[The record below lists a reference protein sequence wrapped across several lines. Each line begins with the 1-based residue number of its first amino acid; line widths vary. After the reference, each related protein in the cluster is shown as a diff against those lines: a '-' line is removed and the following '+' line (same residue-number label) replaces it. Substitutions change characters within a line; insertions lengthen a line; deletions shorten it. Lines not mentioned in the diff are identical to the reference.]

1 MEPAWYIYLG
11 VFISPFVQ
19 EDAAVI
25 AAATLSASNPQ
36 EYFPIVFVILV
47 LGLFFSDIWKYWIGY
62 SAHASSRARKWAEKD
77 KVMAMSEKIQRHAI
91 TTLLTARFLPFARM
105 PAYIACGYFKMNYV
119 KFCTI
124 IFGTALLYA
133 SVIFAL
139 IHLLGE
145 VFGDKMEIILGIFAC
160 IAIIAIVIVFGVGG
174 FLKARKNSD
183 EIKSE
188 EKKSD

>member
-25 AAATLSASNPQ
+25 AAATLSASNP
-36 EYFPIVFVILV
+36 EAYFPNIFIILV
-47 LGLFFSDIWKYWIGY
+47 IGLFFSDIWKYWIGY
-62 SAHASSRARKWAEKD
+62 SAHASARARRWAEKD
-77 KVMAMSEKIQRHAI
+77 KVMEMSERIRRHAVM
-91 TTLLTARFLPFARM
+91 TLLTARFLPLARM
-105 PAYIACGYFKMNYV
+105 PAYIACGYFKMNYL

-124 IFGTALLYA
+124 IFGTAVLYA

-145 VFGDKMEIILGIFAC
+145 VFGDKIEIILGIFAC
-160 IAIIAIVIVFGVGG
+160 VAILAVVVVFGIGG
-174 FLKARKNSD
+174 LLKARK
-183 EIKSE
+183 
-188 EKKSD
+188 KSD